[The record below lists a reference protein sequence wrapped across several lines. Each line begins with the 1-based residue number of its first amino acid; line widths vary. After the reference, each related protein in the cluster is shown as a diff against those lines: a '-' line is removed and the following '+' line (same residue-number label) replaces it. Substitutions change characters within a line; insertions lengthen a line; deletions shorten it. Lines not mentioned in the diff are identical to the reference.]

1 MSPVSELKS
10 KVSRAAEAGASV
22 LQDGVDKVQHRN
34 DPPNVAAH
42 NVAEAARAAAEKIS
56 DAANSASAQI
66 TDAVGRLS
74 PKPKPKRK
82 SKRLRVRFVVGLG
95 ALGLGSLAAFLGKR
109 QRETSSR
116 ETPSS

>member
-10 KVSRAAEAGASV
+10 KVSRAAEAGASA

-56 DAANSASAQI
+56 DAANAASAQI
-66 TDAVGRLS
+66 TDAVGRLN
-74 PKPKPKRK
+74 PTKPKPKRK
-82 SKRLRVRFVVGLG
+82 SLRVRFGVALG

-109 QRETSSR
+109 NR

>member
-10 KVSRAAEAGASV
+10 KVSRAAEAGAYV

-66 TDAVGRLS
+66 TDAVGRLG
-74 PKPKPKRK
+74 PKPKRK
-82 SKRLRVRFVVGLG
+82 RKRLRVRFGVGLG

-109 QRETSSR
+109 QRET
-116 ETPSS
+116 PSSS